1 MGFCYQ
7 LLPGGRAVP
16 DGCHSQEGRR
26 LFGLVI
32 STKWLRVQVEMTC
45 GRDPGPSSTH
55 CFRLAIAFMQLQAHL
70 ALPLLSHVR
79 IQCLSSSQTVPQ
91 ALKLVPFSVGK
102 QDHPCQDPS
111 TPHRTQQCCSGLH
124 I

>member
-7 LLPGGRAVP
+7 LLPVGRAVP
-16 DGCHSQEGRR
+16 DRCLEGRR
-26 LFGLVI
+26 LGGLAI
-32 STKWLRVQVEMTC
+32 SPYWPRAQVEVTC

-70 ALPLLSHVR
+70 ALPFLSHVR
-79 IQCLSSSQTVPQ
+79 IQGLSSGQTVPQ

-102 QDHPCQDPS
+102 
-111 TPHRTQQCCSGLH
+111 
-124 I
+124 